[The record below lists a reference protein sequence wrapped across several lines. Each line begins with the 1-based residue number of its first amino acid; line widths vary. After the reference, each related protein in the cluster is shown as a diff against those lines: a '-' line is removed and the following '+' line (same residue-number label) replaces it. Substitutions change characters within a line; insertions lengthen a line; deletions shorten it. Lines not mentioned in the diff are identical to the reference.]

1 MIIIISIKTFGFRRT
16 GQQRDD
22 EVAGDQSHS
31 ATGPI
36 SRKKPG
42 QSRFAAGPI
51 SSLSIFL
58 SDYTEWVS
66 RSLYYV
72 PLLGQTNSWP
82 IILKNLLLKGLKKS
96 RSLSRVYSSTWG
108 CWRPLV
114 FPRHLSGDW
123 GWWGRFRQGN
133 PFDEL
138 KTKSFSEITR
148 RKPRKSW
155 TLIIS
160 SPGLRMRFSPS
171 TK

>member
-36 SRKKPG
+36 SKKTADHVSLQG
-42 QSRFAAGPI
+42 LSRRSLSFSRIIQSR
-51 SSLSIFL
+51 
-58 SDYTEWVS
+58 S
-66 RSLYYV
+66 RPLYYV